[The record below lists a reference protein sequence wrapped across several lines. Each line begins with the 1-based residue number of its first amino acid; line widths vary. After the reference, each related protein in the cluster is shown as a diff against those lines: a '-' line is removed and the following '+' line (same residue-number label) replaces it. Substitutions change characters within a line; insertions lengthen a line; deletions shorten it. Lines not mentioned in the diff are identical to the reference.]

1 MDETGGGTNPEPA
14 QARTE
19 LSLTPSPDGRI
30 RTPNAHG
37 LSPSQIAE
45 VGTVLDAQVA
55 GALAAGPDR
64 EGDAFEL
71 AALRFEADL
80 AGAAPRG
87 PLERALIGSILL
99 TAEHQRQLLNRAARA
114 RTHKSAQR
122 YSALANSAANEVR
135 RGCLALDAMRRPSV
149 RIGSA
154 AQVNV
159 SGGDQAV
166 QNNVQPAP
174 ESPTAPQDTHHQ
186 KPTQQD
192 PDAA

>member
-1 MDETGGGTNPEPA
+1 MDETGGGTNHDPA
-14 QARTE
+14 QDRNE

-30 RTPNAHG
+30 QTPNAHG

-99 TAEHQRQLLNRAARA
+99 TAEHQRQLLSRAARA

-174 ESPTAPQDTHHQ
+174 ESPTAPQDASHQ